1 MFFAS
6 TVSKGKGFSKETSPF
21 SVMEELD
28 KFDAAKPLGQL
39 WTFFESATNLIVVVV
54 VVVVALSCFACC
66 I

>member
-1 MFFAS
+1 
-6 TVSKGKGFSKETSPF
+6 
-21 SVMEELD
+21 MEELD

-54 VVVVALSCFACC
+54 VVVVVALSCFACC

>member
-1 MFFAS
+1 
-6 TVSKGKGFSKETSPF
+6 
-21 SVMEELD
+21 MEELD

-54 VVVVALSCFACC
+54 VVVVVVALSCFACC